1 VPIVL
6 LNERFL
12 EWSVVATGMLLSY
25 LGWRCV
31 SVVTGRATRRR
42 PERWVVE
49 ALHPRALSLVA
60 GGAAL
65 ALVLLSIPGGLVSD
79 VGFASLAGAT
89 KVLDG
94 SLPYG
99 NLPLGELVHGDTYPL
114 LAYLAYV
121 PAALASPV
129 HDGFDGLEGA
139 LYVATAFALLGA
151 LALARLGGSRLA
163 IAFVAFPPVMIAASS
178 GSSDVVAAAFVA
190 GALALGARAGGST
203 VALAVAGWVK
213 LGPLALIPLWVA
225 RYRDRGVARAVTAA
239 AAVTAVLAASVLALG
254 GLGGFADMAH
264 ALSFQSERGSP
275 MSIWGLL
282 DLPAAQ
288 IAFQAAVLTGIAVA
302 TVRVWRDRALAADPR
317 RMAALGAAVLLG
329 VQLAANHWSATYLAW
344 VFPLV
349 AVALLADRSA

>member
-1 VPIVL
+1 MEALPP
-6 LNERFL
+6 R
-12 EWSVVATGMLLSY
+12 ATGLM
-25 LGWRCV
+25 
-31 SVVTGRATRRR
+31 
-42 PERWVVE
+42 
-49 ALHPRALSLVA
+49 A

-89 KVLDG
+89 TVLDG

-151 LALARLGGSRLA
+151 LALGAPGRPAAGDRVPRVPPGDDRRLERLERCGRGEPSSRARSR
-163 IAFVAFPPVMIAASS
+163 S
-178 GSSDVVAAAFVA
+178 
-190 GALALGARAGGST
+190 ARTPARST
-203 VALAVAGWVK
+203 AALAVAGWVK

-225 RYRDRGVARAVTAA
+225 RYRDRGVARAVAGA
-239 AAVTAVLAASVLALG
+239 AAVTAVLAAAVVALG
-254 GLGGFADMAH
+254 GPGGFADMAH

-275 MSIWGLL
+275 MSVWGLL
-282 DLPAAQ
+282 NMPAAQ
-288 IAFQAAVLTGIAVA
+288 IAFQAAVLTGIALA
-302 TVRVWRDRALAADPR
+302 AIQVWRDRTLAADPR
-317 RMAALGAAVLLG
+317 RMAALAAAVLLG

-349 AVALLADRSA
+349 AVALLSTAPYAVSASGTRFVAPGGAPVKFAGRFSM